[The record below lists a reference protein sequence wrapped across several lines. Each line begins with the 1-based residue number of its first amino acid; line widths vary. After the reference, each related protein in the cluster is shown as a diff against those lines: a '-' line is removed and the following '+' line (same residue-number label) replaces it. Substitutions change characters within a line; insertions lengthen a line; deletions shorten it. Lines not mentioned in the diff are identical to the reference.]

1 MDATVAPIWRHPWP
15 GWQPQLATCIQAAAA
30 ARSSTTHIYF
40 RADDVAVPG
49 RWYREMI
56 GVFSRHGV
64 PLNLA
69 VVPAWLTA
77 ARWQA
82 LMHIG
87 RDADHL
93 WCWHQHGWRHQNHEP
108 GGKKQEF
115 GPSRPKGALIGDL
128 DRGRRRLEDI
138 MEERFMPVFTPPWN
152 RCSAATLDGLQ
163 QMGFMAVSRSRGSLP
178 ACPRGFQDL
187 AVDIDLHTR
196 KEATTKHGWRALLKA
211 LSQSLTRPACGFM
224 LHHQRMNANALAAL
238 DDLLALLK
246 RHERFIFEDF
256 RSLCRP

>member
-1 MDATVAPIWRHPWP
+1 MDAAAAIWRKPLP
-15 GWQPQLATCIQAAAA
+15 DWQPRLDACIRAAAA
-30 ARSSTTHIYF
+30 ARSSATRVYF

-49 RWYREMI
+49 GPYRDMI
-56 GVFSRHGV
+56 RVFSRHAV

-77 ARWQA
+77 VRWQA
-82 LMHIG
+82 LLHIG
-87 RDADHL
+87 RETDHL

-108 GGKKQEF
+108 AGKKQEF
-115 GPSRPKGALIGDL
+115 GPARTMRALNDDL
-128 DRGRRRLEDI
+128 DRGRRRLEGL
-138 MEERFMPVFTPPWN
+138 MGARFTPVFTPPWN
-152 RCSAATLDGLQ
+152 RCSAVALEGLQ
-163 QMGFMAVSRSRGSLP
+163 QMGFMAVSRSRNSEP

-196 KEATTKHGWRALLKA
+196 KDAAAEAGWRGLLAA
-211 LSQSLTRPACGFM
+211 LSQGLTQPACGFM

-238 DDLLALLK
+238 DCLLTLLK
-246 RHERFIFEDF
+246 RHPRFVFEDF